1 MYILYSVSDAKV
13 KLAGEEEPSELTN
26 SVERLEPDQEP
37 PINKVGPF
45 SPSTSQHK

>member
-1 MYILYSVSDAKV
+1 MLILYPVSYFKV
-13 KLAGEEEPSELTN
+13 KLAEEEEPSELTN
-26 SVERLEPDQEP
+26 SVERSESRP

>member
-1 MYILYSVSDAKV
+1 MLILYSVLYGKV
-13 KLAGEEEPSELTN
+13 KLGEEDEPSELTN
-26 SVERLEPDQEP
+26 SVERSESQP